1 LGGAAGARCISIEPI
16 PETFAWL
23 RKNIAVNGLSEQV
36 QALNIG
42 LGRAEGTL
50 RFTGGL
56 DTVNHVLVDDEA
68 TTDAVD
74 VAVQTFDAV
83 VGDIGPTLIKIDV
96 EGFET
101 EVIAGADRGLLSSNL
116 LAVIMELNGSGGRY
130 GFDEDALH
138 RTMLERG
145 FETFRYEPFERRLES
160 LDGARSSSG
169 NTLYVRDAAKLAERV
184 RTAPRFRLGIGK
196 EI

>member
-1 LGGAAGARCISIEPI
+1 MFRL
-16 PETFAWL
+16 TVL
-23 RKNIAVNGLSEQV
+23 L
-36 QALNIG
+36 
-42 LGRAEGTL
+42 
-50 RFTGGL
+50 TGGL
-56 DTVNHVLVDDEA
+56 DSMNHVLRADEEVA
-68 TTDAVD
+68 DAVD
-74 VAVQTFDAV
+74 VAMRTFDAV
-83 VGDIGPTLIKIDV
+83 VGDGEPTLIKIDV

-101 EVIAGADRGLLSSNL
+101 EMIAGAERSLDAPDL
-116 LAVIMELNGSGGRY
+116 LAVIMELNGSGHRY

-145 FETFRYEPFERRLES
+145 FETFRYEPVERRLES